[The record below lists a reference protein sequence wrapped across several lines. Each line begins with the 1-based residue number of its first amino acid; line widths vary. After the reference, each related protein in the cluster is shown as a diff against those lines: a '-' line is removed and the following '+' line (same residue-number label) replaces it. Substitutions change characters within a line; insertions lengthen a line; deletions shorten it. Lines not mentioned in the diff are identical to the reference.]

1 MNGIVKNLGP
11 ENGRTI
17 SKKGIKKGLPLFTG
31 PTNFSLGRIAG
42 KYTLSY
48 RTEKDEKGNIIKYI
62 FTTQYGDPEN
72 PTEYHELWWDPME
85 EKMMNIDYR
94 TAIGMG
100 LEPHYR
106 YLTDKEARNAA
117 VLLRKELND
126 ENALEAAPLGTSATE
141 GGRRTRKQKRNRK
154 QKRRN
159 ARAANNL
166 LFYPYH
172 SMPQFRIN
180 IHNWLVVPHNL
191 NRKVPQIL
199 TGSSILKNSL
209 LLIRPMNRK
218 KGALLGF
225 F

>member
-1 MNGIVKNLGP
+1 MRDSPTSVPKGPLSVSFDIHTTSLMNGIVKNLGP

-141 GGRRTRKQKRNRK
+141 GGRRTQKQKRNRK
-154 QKRRN
+154 QKTKK
-159 ARAANNL
+159 
-166 LFYPYH
+166 
-172 SMPQFRIN
+172 
-180 IHNWLVVPHNL
+180 
-191 NRKVPQIL
+191 RK
-199 TGSSILKNSL
+199 S
-209 LLIRPMNRK
+209 RK
-218 KGALLGF
+218 
-225 F
+225 